1 MRQIRLLLQLLA
13 VQFAAALVLFIL
25 VLVASNWVEPPFR
38 DTWLLAG
45 WLTIAWVLS
54 WPLGRLWQW
63 VSVAIPLVVYSWF
76 SLAISPLWALVI
88 AVLLW
93 LVYRNGAGGQVPFYR
108 ASDDVIAALRLWLD
122 EQATAQTPLTFAD
135 MGCGDGRVL
144 CGLADHPNLK
154 RLQGYETAWLP
165 YLLAQLRASMFQPSS
180 KSKLQ
185 IDRQNFWQVSWS
197 GFELIY
203 VYLSPAVM
211 NQVAEKAGLELAN
224 QAWLVSYEFP
234 IDEPVCAEHQL
245 TLTDVWELGEKSP
258 TRLYWYQKSPL

>member
-13 VQFAAALVLFIL
+13 VPLVAACVLFIL
-25 VLVASNWVEPPFR
+25 VLIASNWVEPPFQ
-38 DTWLLAG
+38 DVWLLAG
-45 WLTIAWVLS
+45 WLAITWVLS

-108 ASDDVIAALRLWLD
+108 ASGDVISALRLWLD
-122 EQATAQTPLTFAD
+122 ERATAQTPLSFAD

-144 CGLADHPNLK
+144 LGLADHPNLK
-154 RLQGYETAWLP
+154 SLHGYETAWLP
-165 YLLAQLRASMFQPSS
+165 YLMAQLRASRLQPSS
-180 KSKLQ
+180 KPKLQ
-185 IDRQNFWQVSWS
+185 IDRQSFWQVPWS
-197 GFELIY
+197 EYDLIY

-211 NQVAEKAGLELAN
+211 NQVAEKASLELAN

-234 IDEPVCAEHQL
+234 IEESVCAAHPL
-245 TLTDVWELGEKSP
+245 ILTDVWELGEKAP